1 MPRPLRAEVQGGLY
15 HIIARGNNRQNIFH
29 SDEDFS
35 KFLSLLSVQKAKL
48 GFYLYAYCL
57 MTKHFHLL
65 IERQGRFAFSG
76 QLLKY

>member
-29 SDEDFS
+29 AAEDFK
-35 KFLSLLSVQKAKL
+35 KFLSLLAVQKAKL

-57 MTKHFHLL
+57 MSNHFHLL
-65 IERQGRFAFSG
+65 IERQWHFAVSG